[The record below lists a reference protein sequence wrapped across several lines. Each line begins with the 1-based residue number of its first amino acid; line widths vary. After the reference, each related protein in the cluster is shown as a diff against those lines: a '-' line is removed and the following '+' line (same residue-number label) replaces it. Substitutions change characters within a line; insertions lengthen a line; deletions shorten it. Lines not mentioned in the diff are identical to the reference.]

1 MTHGGHPFN
10 PNNIE
15 DQNKLN
21 ELKIKDSNHQHPGH
35 NLYNS
40 AIQTWT
46 IYDPLKRQT
55 AKDNNLNYLEFFSVD
70 ELKIWLDSYDKV

>member
-21 ELKIKDSNHQHPGH
+21 KLKIKNSNHQHPGN
-35 NLYNS
+35 NLFNS
-40 AIQTWT
+40 TIQTWT

-70 ELKIWLDSYDKV
+70 ELKIWLSNYDKI